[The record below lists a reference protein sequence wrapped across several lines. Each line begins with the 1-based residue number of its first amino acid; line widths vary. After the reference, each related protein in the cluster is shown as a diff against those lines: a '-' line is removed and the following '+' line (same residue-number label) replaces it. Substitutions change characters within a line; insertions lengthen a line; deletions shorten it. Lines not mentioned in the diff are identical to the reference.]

1 LSGLRSAF
9 DLWEEPLS
17 ETEREALLERAAEQ
31 VVKRGLQAPVIMA
44 LEMHRPLAFI
54 ASQGIIFAT
63 PLVGPLLGLER
74 MQTIGRFLQEPGA
87 VEALIRRIEDKTM
100 AADAAAAAA
109 AKEASTAAPA
119 LPGK

>member
-1 LSGLRSAF
+1 MSGLRSAF
-9 DLWEEPLS
+9 DLWEEPLPD
-17 ETEREALLERAAEQ
+17 EEREALLERAAEQ

-74 MQTIGRFLQEPGA
+74 MQTVGRFLQEPGA

-109 AKEASTAAPA
+109 KEASAAA
-119 LPGK
+119 SASPGK